1 MGIARRGVSLATR
14 QYEPGPQDLA
24 HFKVSREKAQKK
36 PKPEQKRGRP
46 RMQISNVTF
55 DDIAIGDTVTYT
67 RLITNQE
74 VEAFAAISGDHNPLH
89 LDPEYAATTAFGEC
103 IAHGMLTGAL
113 ISAAIAMQLPGP
125 GSVYLSQN
133 IQFRAPVFLGDTL
146 TVTLEVTDK
155 HGKRPWVTL
164 RCMVENQAGKAVA
177 KGEAQVAAP
186 TEKETVTVVP
196 PPAIQLLEEVTL
208 ASD

>member
-1 MGIARRGVSLATR
+1 
-14 QYEPGPQDLA
+14 
-24 HFKVSREKAQKK
+24 
-36 PKPEQKRGRP
+36 
-46 RMQISNVTF
+46 MQISNVTF
-55 DDIAIGDTVTYT
+55 DEIAIGDTATYT

-125 GSVYLSQN
+125 GSVYLNQS
-133 IQFRAPVFLGDTL
+133 IQFKAPVLLGDTL
-146 TVTLEVTDK
+146 TVTLTVSDK
-155 HGKRPWVTL
+155 HHKRPWITLQCNVT
-164 RCMVENQAGKAVA
+164 NQEGKTVA

-186 TEKETVTVVP
+186 TEKETVTIVP
-196 PPAIQLLEEVTL
+196 PPAIQLFEDALL
-208 ASD
+208 ADSD

>member
-1 MGIARRGVSLATR
+1 
-14 QYEPGPQDLA
+14 
-24 HFKVSREKAQKK
+24 
-36 PKPEQKRGRP
+36 
-46 RMQISNVTF
+46 MQISNVTF
-55 DDIAIGDTVTYT
+55 DEIAIGDNATYT

-89 LDPEYAATTAFGEC
+89 LDPDYAATTPFGEC

-125 GSVYLSQN
+125 GSVYLNQSL
-133 IQFRAPVFLGDTL
+133 QFRAPVFLGDTL
-146 TVTLEVTDK
+146 TVTLEVTEK

-164 RCMVENQAGKAVA
+164 SCTVENQDGKAVA

-196 PPAIQLLEEVTL
+196 PPAIQLLEEASL

>member
-1 MGIARRGVSLATR
+1 
-14 QYEPGPQDLA
+14 
-24 HFKVSREKAQKK
+24 
-36 PKPEQKRGRP
+36 
-46 RMQISNVTF
+46 MQISNVTF
-55 DDIAIGDTVTYT
+55 DEIAIGDTATYT

-89 LDPEYAATTAFGEC
+89 LDPDYAATTPFGEC

-125 GSVYLSQN
+125 GSVYLNQSL
-133 IQFRAPVFLGDTL
+133 QFRAPVFLGDTL
-146 TVTLEVTDK
+146 TVTLKVTEK

-164 RCMVENQAGKAVA
+164 SCTVENQDGKTVA

-186 TEKETVTVVP
+186 TEQETVTVVP
-196 PPAIQLLEEVTL
+196 PPAIQLLEEASL

>member
-1 MGIARRGVSLATR
+1 
-14 QYEPGPQDLA
+14 
-24 HFKVSREKAQKK
+24 
-36 PKPEQKRGRP
+36 
-46 RMQISNVTF
+46 MQISNVTF
-55 DDIAIGDTVTYT
+55 DEIAIGDTAIYT

-89 LDPEYAATTAFGEC
+89 LDPEYAATTAFCEC

-155 HGKRPWVTL
+155 RGKRPWVTL
-164 RCMVENQAGKAVA
+164 GCTVENQEGKTVA

-196 PPAIQLLEEVTL
+196 PPAIQLLEEAAL

>member
-1 MGIARRGVSLATR
+1 
-14 QYEPGPQDLA
+14 
-24 HFKVSREKAQKK
+24 
-36 PKPEQKRGRP
+36 
-46 RMQISNVTF
+46 MQISNVTF
-55 DDIAIGDTVTYT
+55 DEIAIGDTATYT

-89 LDPEYAATTAFGEC
+89 LDPDYAATTPFGEC

-125 GSVYLSQN
+125 GSVYLNQSL
-133 IQFRAPVFLGDTL
+133 QFRAPVFLGDTL
-146 TVTLEVTDK
+146 TVTLEVTEK

-164 RCMVENQAGKAVA
+164 SCTVENQDGKTVA
-177 KGEAQVAAP
+177 KGEAQVVAP
-186 TEKETVTVVP
+186 TEQETVTVVP
-196 PPAIQLLEEVTL
+196 PPAIQLLEEASL

>member
-1 MGIARRGVSLATR
+1 
-14 QYEPGPQDLA
+14 
-24 HFKVSREKAQKK
+24 
-36 PKPEQKRGRP
+36 
-46 RMQISNVTF
+46 MQISNVTF
-55 DDIAIGDTVTYT
+55 DEIAIGDTATYI

-89 LDPEYAATTAFGEC
+89 LDPAYAATTPFGEC

-125 GSVYLSQN
+125 GSVYLSQTM
-133 IQFRAPVFLGDTL
+133 QFRAPVFLGDTL
-146 TVTLEVTDK
+146 TVTLEVTEK

-164 RCMVENQAGKAVA
+164 SCMVENQDGKAVA

-196 PPAIQLLEEVTL
+196 PPAIQLLEEASL

>member
-1 MGIARRGVSLATR
+1 
-14 QYEPGPQDLA
+14 
-24 HFKVSREKAQKK
+24 
-36 PKPEQKRGRP
+36 
-46 RMQISNVTF
+46 MQISNVTF
-55 DDIAIGDTVTYT
+55 DEIAIGDTATYT

-74 VEAFAAISGDHNPLH
+74 VEAFAAVSGDHNPLH

-146 TVTLEVTDK
+146 TVTLEVTEQAWQTTVGHVEL
-155 HGKRPWVTL
+155 HG
-164 RCMVENQAGKAVA
+164 
-177 KGEAQVAAP
+177 GEPRRQSRR
-186 TEKETVTVVP
+186 
-196 PPAIQLLEEVTL
+196 QG
-208 ASD
+208 

>member
-1 MGIARRGVSLATR
+1 
-14 QYEPGPQDLA
+14 
-24 HFKVSREKAQKK
+24 
-36 PKPEQKRGRP
+36 
-46 RMQISNVTF
+46 MQISNVTF
-55 DDIAIGDTVTYT
+55 DEIAIGDTATYT
-67 RLITNQE
+67 RLVTNQE

-146 TVTLEVTDK
+146 KVTVEVTGK

-164 RCMVENQAGKAVA
+164 GCTVENLAGKAVA

-186 TEKETVTVVP
+186 TERETVTVVQA
-196 PPAIQLLEEVTL
+196 PAIQLLEEVEL

>member
-1 MGIARRGVSLATR
+1 
-14 QYEPGPQDLA
+14 
-24 HFKVSREKAQKK
+24 
-36 PKPEQKRGRP
+36 
-46 RMQISNVTF
+46 MQISNVTF
-55 DDIAIGDTVTYT
+55 DEIAIGDTTTYT

-133 IQFRAPVFLGDTL
+133 IQFRAPVMLGDTL
-146 TVTLEVTDK
+146 TVTLTVSDK
-155 HGKRPWVTL
+155 HAKRPWVTL
-164 RCMVENQAGKAVA
+164 QCEVANQEGKAVA

-186 TEKETVTVVP
+186 TESETVTIVP
-196 PPAIQLLEEVTL
+196 PPAIQLVEA
-208 ASD
+208 ASVSGD

>member
-1 MGIARRGVSLATR
+1 
-14 QYEPGPQDLA
+14 
-24 HFKVSREKAQKK
+24 
-36 PKPEQKRGRP
+36 
-46 RMQISNVTF
+46 MQISNVTF
-55 DDIAIGDTVTYT
+55 DEIAISDTATYT

-89 LDPEYAATTAFGEC
+89 LDPEYATTTAFGEC

-146 TVTLEVTDK
+146 TVTLKVTNK

-164 RCMVENQAGKAVA
+164 SCNVENQDGKAVA

-196 PPAIQLLEEVTL
+196 PPAIQLLEEAAL

>member
-1 MGIARRGVSLATR
+1 M
-14 QYEPGPQDLA
+14 
-24 HFKVSREKAQKK
+24 K
-36 PKPEQKRGRP
+36 
-46 RMQISNVTF
+46 ISNVTF
-55 DDIAIGDTVTYT
+55 DEIAIGDTATYT

-133 IQFRAPVFLGDTL
+133 IQFRTPVFLGDTL
-146 TVTLEVTDK
+146 TVTLEVIDK
-155 HGKRPWVTL
+155 HRKRPWVTL
-164 RCMVENQAGKAVA
+164 DCTVENQEGKAVA

-186 TEKETVTVVP
+186 TETETVTVVP
-196 PPAIQLLEEVTL
+196 PPAIQLLEEAAL

>member
-1 MGIARRGVSLATR
+1 
-14 QYEPGPQDLA
+14 
-24 HFKVSREKAQKK
+24 
-36 PKPEQKRGRP
+36 
-46 RMQISNVTF
+46 MQISNVTF
-55 DDIAIGDTVTYT
+55 DEITVGDTATYT

-103 IAHGMLTGAL
+103 IAHGMLSGAL

-146 TVTLEVTDK
+146 TVTLEATNK

-164 RCMVENQAGKAVA
+164 SCTVENQDGKAVA

-186 TEKETVTVVP
+186 TEKETVTVVS
-196 PPAIQLLEEVTL
+196 PPAIQLLEEAAL

>member
-1 MGIARRGVSLATR
+1 
-14 QYEPGPQDLA
+14 
-24 HFKVSREKAQKK
+24 
-36 PKPEQKRGRP
+36 
-46 RMQISNVTF
+46 MQISNVTF
-55 DDIAIGDTVTYT
+55 DEIAIGDTATYI

-89 LDPEYAATTAFGEC
+89 LDPDYAATTPFAEC

-125 GSVYLSQN
+125 GSVYLSQTM
-133 IQFRAPVFLGDTL
+133 QFRAPVFLGDTL
-146 TVTLEVTDK
+146 TVALEVTEK

-164 RCMVENQAGKAVA
+164 SCMVENQDGKAVA

-196 PPAIQLLEEVTL
+196 PPAIQLLEEASL

>member
-1 MGIARRGVSLATR
+1 
-14 QYEPGPQDLA
+14 
-24 HFKVSREKAQKK
+24 
-36 PKPEQKRGRP
+36 
-46 RMQISNVTF
+46 MQISNVTF
-55 DDIAIGDTVTYT
+55 DEIAIGDTTTYT

-133 IQFRAPVFLGDTL
+133 IQFRAPVMLGDTL
-146 TVTLEVTDK
+146 TVTLTVTDK
-155 HGKRPWVTL
+155 HAKRPWVTL
-164 RCMVENQAGKAVA
+164 QCEVANQEGKAVA

-186 TEKETVTVVP
+186 TESVTVTIVP
-196 PPAIQLLEEVTL
+196 PPAIQLVEA
-208 ASD
+208 ASVSGD

>member
-1 MGIARRGVSLATR
+1 
-14 QYEPGPQDLA
+14 
-24 HFKVSREKAQKK
+24 
-36 PKPEQKRGRP
+36 
-46 RMQISNVTF
+46 MQISNVTF
-55 DDIAIGDTVTYT
+55 DEIAIGDTATYT

-89 LDPEYAATTAFGEC
+89 LDPDYAATTPFGEC

-125 GSVYLSQN
+125 GSVYLNQSL
-133 IQFRAPVFLGDTL
+133 QFRAPVFLGDTL
-146 TVTLEVTDK
+146 TVTLQVTEK

-164 RCMVENQAGKAVA
+164 SCTVENQDGKTVA
-177 KGEAQVAAP
+177 KGEAQVVAP
-186 TEKETVTVVP
+186 TEQETVTVVP
-196 PPAIQLLEEVTL
+196 PPAIQLLEEASL

>member
-1 MGIARRGVSLATR
+1 
-14 QYEPGPQDLA
+14 
-24 HFKVSREKAQKK
+24 
-36 PKPEQKRGRP
+36 
-46 RMQISNVTF
+46 MQITNLTF
-55 DDIAIGDTVTYT
+55 DEIAVGDETTYT
-67 RLITNQE
+67 RLITNRE
-74 VEAFAAISGDHNPLH
+74 VEAFAAVSGDHNPLH
-89 LDPEYAATTAFGEC
+89 LDPDYAATTPFGEC

-125 GSVYLSQN
+125 GSVYLNQSLR
-133 IQFRAPVFLGDTL
+133 FRAPVFLGDTL
-146 TVTLEVTDK
+146 TVTLEVTEK

-164 RCMVENQAGKAVA
+164 SCTVENQDGKAVA

-196 PPAIQLLEEVTL
+196 PPAIQLLEEASL

>member
-1 MGIARRGVSLATR
+1 
-14 QYEPGPQDLA
+14 
-24 HFKVSREKAQKK
+24 
-36 PKPEQKRGRP
+36 
-46 RMQISNVTF
+46 MQISNVTF
-55 DDIAIGDTVTYT
+55 DEIAIGDTATYT

-89 LDPEYAATTAFGEC
+89 LDPDYAASTPFGEC

-125 GSVYLSQN
+125 GSVYLNQSL
-133 IQFRAPVFLGDTL
+133 QFRAPVFLGDTL
-146 TVTLEVTDK
+146 TVTLEVTEK

-164 RCMVENQAGKAVA
+164 SCTVENQDGKAVA
-177 KGEAQVAAP
+177 KGESQVAAP

-196 PPAIQLLEEVTL
+196 PPAIQLLEEASL

>member
-1 MGIARRGVSLATR
+1 
-14 QYEPGPQDLA
+14 
-24 HFKVSREKAQKK
+24 
-36 PKPEQKRGRP
+36 
-46 RMQISNVTF
+46 MQISNMTF
-55 DDIAIGDTVTYT
+55 DEIAIGDNATYT

-89 LDPEYAATTAFGEC
+89 LDPDYAATTPFGEC

-125 GSVYLSQN
+125 GSVYLNQSL
-133 IQFRAPVFLGDTL
+133 QFRAPVFLGDTL
-146 TVTLEVTDK
+146 TVTLEVTEK

-164 RCMVENQAGKAVA
+164 SCTVENQDGKAVA

-196 PPAIQLLEEVTL
+196 PPAIQLLEEASL

>member
-1 MGIARRGVSLATR
+1 
-14 QYEPGPQDLA
+14 
-24 HFKVSREKAQKK
+24 
-36 PKPEQKRGRP
+36 
-46 RMQISNVTF
+46 MQISNVTF
-55 DDIAIGDTVTYT
+55 DEIAIGDTATYT

-89 LDPEYAATTAFGEC
+89 LDPDYAATTPFGEC

-125 GSVYLSQN
+125 GSVYLSQTM
-133 IQFRAPVFLGDTL
+133 QFRAPVFLGDTL
-146 TVTLEVTDK
+146 TVTLEVTEK

-164 RCMVENQAGKAVA
+164 SCMVENQDGKAVA

-196 PPAIQLLEEVTL
+196 PPAIQLLEEASL